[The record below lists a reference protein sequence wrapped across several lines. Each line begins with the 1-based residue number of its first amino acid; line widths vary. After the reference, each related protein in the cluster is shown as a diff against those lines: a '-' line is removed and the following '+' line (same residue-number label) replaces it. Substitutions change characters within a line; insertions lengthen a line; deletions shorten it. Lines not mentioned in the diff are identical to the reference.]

1 MTAGGAPDGKIDD
14 VGVHGVRSK
23 NGAILGFALLAIAFL
38 PAAPLA
44 QPLDLSGVDEAA
56 TDAVASGE
64 IPGVV
69 VLVGRG
75 DEILYH
81 RAWGARAL
89 VPERLPMLPDT
100 VFDIASLTK
109 PFGTTLAVMS
119 LVERGAIK
127 LDAPLGRYLRE
138 FRPAIFSQVT
148 IRRILTHSA
157 GLPSIPATGALAG
170 GFPRAARAL
179 AAKPLDYP
187 AGTGFQYSDTGFI
200 LLGEVVRRVSG
211 EPLDRYLEKVVF
223 DPLKLRD
230 TTFHPGDSLLSR
242 VAPTEFW
249 QGALLRGRVH
259 DPRARLLGGVAGHA
273 GMFSSAADLARIC
286 RMLVSQ
292 GSLEGRRILR
302 AETVRTMWL
311 RTPDAEGTRALG
323 WDMSSAFSRTMAPFF
338 PPGSVGH
345 TGFTGTAVWLDPP
358 TRSYLIV
365 LTNRVHPNGGS
376 SVRIRELRTRVAAAV
391 GAALFRQGA
400 AAVPASAVRGAVSTA
415 VATDADADAPPAPA
429 APGGGRLLS
438 GLDALVEQN
447 FSMLAGHAIGLV
459 TNHTGVDARG
469 RRAIDLLAE
478 APGVRLQAVFSPE
491 HGVTGAAN
499 ADVPHGRDPATG
511 RSIWSLYGSTRRP
524 TPEMLRG
531 VSLLVFDIQ
540 DVGVRYYTYL
550 TTLVYVMEEAGRL
563 GIPVV
568 VLDRP
573 NPITGRIVEGP
584 LMDPDLRSFT
594 APYTIPVRTGL
605 TIGEFAR
612 MVAEERKLPVSLTI
626 VPLRGWDRS
635 RWYDETGL
643 PWINPSPNIRS
654 VTQALLYSGVGLLEA
669 TNVSVGRGTDMPFE
683 VVGSPWMNGE
693 RVAAILNGRKLAGAR
708 FEAVRFTPLGDVYAR
723 VSCGGIRLVVTDRE
737 AIRPVTVALAIAEA
751 LRDVHRDQWRPEGI
765 QNLLVNR
772 STMWAL
778 LRREPLPR
786 LGAWAEMDRSSFL
799 NRRASY
805 LIYR

>member
-1 MTAGGAPDGKIDD
+1 MTAGGAPDGKIGD

-23 NGAILGFALLAIAFL
+23 NGAVLGFALLAIAFL
-38 PAAPLA
+38 PAVPLA

-75 DEILYH
+75 DTVLYH

-109 PFGTTLAVMS
+109 PLGTTLAVMS

-138 FRPAIFSQVT
+138 FGPAIFSQVT
-148 IRRILTHSA
+148 IRRMLTHSA

-211 EPLDRYLEKVVF
+211 EALDRYLGHVVF

-273 GMFSSAADLARIC
+273 GMFSTAADLARIC

-302 AETVRTMWL
+302 AETVRAMWS
-311 RTPDAEGTRALG
+311 RAPDAEGIRALG

-365 LTNRVHPNGGS
+365 LTNRVHPTGGG

-391 GAALFRQGA
+391 GAALFGQGA
-400 AAVPASAVRGAVSTA
+400 AAVPVSAIRGAVSTS
-415 VATDADADAPPAPA
+415 VAADAAAAAPPAPA
-429 APGGGRLLS
+429 APGRGRVLS

-511 RSIWSLYGSTRRP
+511 RPIWSLYGPTRRP

-531 VSLLVFDIQ
+531 VSLLVFDVQ
-540 DVGVRYYTYL
+540 DVGARYYTYL

-626 VPLRGWDRS
+626 VPLTGWDRS
-635 RWYDETGL
+635 RWYDETRL

-693 RVAAILNGRKLAGAR
+693 RVAAVLNGRKLAGAR
-708 FEAVRFTPLGDVYAR
+708 FDAVRFTPLGDVYAR
-723 VSCGGIRLVVTDRE
+723 VSCGGVRLVVTDRE

-786 LGAWAEMDRSSFL
+786 LVAWADMDRSSFL

-805 LIYR
+805 LIY